1 MITCHRRY
9 LERRCRER
17 GIPLDAAMPCVVR
30 QAGDIWTIDP
40 AHPAY
45 PAKKPGLGD
54 MIEAGLSAVGI
65 TKERVAKAFGVKDC
79 GCRKRQEQLNRLG
92 KRLGIG

>member
-1 MITCHRRY
+1 MIVCHRRY
-9 LERRCRER
+9 LEQRCNER
-17 GIPLDAAMPCVVR
+17 GVSLDDAMPCVVN

-40 AHPAY
+40 THGAY
-45 PAKKPGLGD
+45 PKKKPGLGD
-54 MIEAGLSAVGI
+54 MVAAGLSSVGI
-65 TKERVAKAFGVKDC
+65 TKERVAKALGVKDC